1 MTEQQCKY
9 IKVIDYI
16 RQGIDSQVWQHDEKL
31 PSIRQ
36 LSQQLGVSKNTII
49 RAYYTLEAQ
58 GIIAANARS
67 GYRVVYQKLKPNNN
81 SIPRSISL
89 LSLCKDVLAKPSR
102 EERLN
107 IGTAHPNIS
116 TPAINSLYAEIGRHS
131 RRQTHSHSHY
141 QLPPGNQELTYQ
153 LKNLSNDLGLT
164 VSQHE
169 ITVTHGAQQGISLAL
184 RAVTKPGDTV
194 IVESPCYF
202 GNLLL
207 MESLGLK
214 VIEISSSPVTGIDV
228 SAVSNAINKWDVS
241 AILVTPN
248 FMNPTGAQMPLNA
261 RVELL
266 RVSNN
271 IPIIED
277 DVFGALS
284 FNQSIPPIHALDSN
298 KRVIYIN
305 SLSKVLDSRLRIG
318 WVIAGRYQEVIER
331 QLFCDTMGSTN
342 LMQSAVADFL
352 KSGRYRSHVKKMNRY
367 YQNVMQ
373 TFYEELTQRLDRSHY
388 LYKNYQLKVPTG
400 SFLLWL
406 ELPKVFD
413 GLAAYQQAR
422 EQRISILPG
431 HLFATSEQ
439 YKHCLRFSCSNY
451 MLNSHWKSGL
461 DQLVDLIDA
470 QLRDRQ
476 C

>member
-1 MTEQQCKY
+1 MTEQQCRY

-16 RQGIDSQVWQHDEKL
+16 RQGIHAQVWQYDEKL

-36 LSQQLGVSKNTII
+36 LSQQLDVSKNTII
-49 RAYYTLEAQ
+49 RAYHILEAQ
-58 GIIAANARS
+58 GMITANARS
-67 GYRVVYQKLKPNNN
+67 GYRVSFQKIKPND
-81 SIPRSISL
+81 SVPRSISL
-89 LSLCKDVLAKPSR
+89 LSICKDVLSKPSR

-107 IGTAHPNIS
+107 AGTAHPNIS
-116 TPAINSLYAEIGRHS
+116 APAINSLYAEIGRHS
-131 RRQTHSHSHY
+131 RRQTHFHSHY
-141 QLPPGNQELTYQ
+141 QLPPGNQQLTHQ
-153 LKNLSNDLGLT
+153 LKNLSHDLGLT

-214 VIEISSSPVTGIDV
+214 VIEINSSLLTGIDV
-228 SAVSNAINKWDVS
+228 SAVSDAINKWNIG

-248 FMNPTGAQMPLNA
+248 FMNPTGAQMPLSA
-261 RVELL
+261 RMELL
-266 RVSNN
+266 RVSKD

-277 DVFGALS
+277 DVFGALG
-284 FNQSIPPIHALDSN
+284 FNHPLPPIHALDN
-298 KRVIYIN
+298 TKRVIYIN

-367 YQNVMQ
+367 YQNAMQ
-373 TFYEELTQRLDRSHY
+373 IFYEELVERLDRWHD
-388 LYKNYQLKVPTG
+388 LNKNYQLKLPAG

-406 ELPKVFD
+406 ELPKNFD
-413 GLAAYQQAR
+413 SLTAYQQAR
-422 EQRISILPG
+422 EERISVLPG
-431 HLFATSEQ
+431 HLFATSGQ

-451 MLNSHWKSGL
+451 MSSPHWKSGL
-461 DQLVDLIDA
+461 DKMVELIEA
-470 QLRDRQ
+470 QLR
-476 C
+476 